1 MNWKRGLIRLWLLAS
16 IAWSAFAVSEG
27 WREAAEDC
35 ANAQYY
41 ASKLHPECSEF
52 LRFLDGE
59 EGCKQHRQSLSNLTP
74 GAQAAVI
81 AAQKTI
87 ADDGC
92 RMDAMA
98 WAVAEDAA
106 PQVALFIGASLA
118 LLVTGA
124 ALAWVVRGFRREEAK
139 A

>member
-1 MNWKRGLIRLWLLAS
+1 MNWKRGLIRLWLLVS
-16 IAWSAFAVSEG
+16 IAWSGFAVSEG
-27 WREAAEDC
+27 WRDAAEDC

-41 ASKLHPECSEF
+41 ASKLHPECSEYRR
-52 LRFLDGE
+52 LLDGE
-59 EGCKQHRQSLSNLTP
+59 EACKQHRQALTSLTP

-92 RMDAMA
+92 RMGAMA
-98 WAVAEDAA
+98 WAAAEDAA
-106 PQVALFIGASLA
+106 PQVALFIVASIA
-118 LLVTGA
+118 IFIIGA
-124 ALAWVVRGFRREEAK
+124 ALLWVVRGFRREEAK